1 MPSAK
6 LPAGSSVARKLQLHR
21 TPRALDAVIPQKVVV
36 TAAQAPNTT
45 DVTSWYNTVWH
56 FYLVGSST
64 WASQFSVDVNGIFS
78 LFVYSAPDPSLT
90 GCVYSVLDHLT
101 GQLFLGADANGAPY
115 LSFPPTSGT
124 ETIDDE
130 CGFGGGGTSPFDF
143 NYAWYIRPY
152 HATGDAWEFS
162 NASYQYPF
170 NDFIFR
176 SGPLNAAAVQ
186 AAASSAADHLQ
197 ELPGMFQVKQS
208 P

>member
-1 MPSAK
+1 MES
-6 LPAGSSVARKLQLHR
+6 
-21 TPRALDAVIPQKVVV
+21 
-36 TAAQAPNTT
+36 
-45 DVTSWYNTVWH
+45 
-56 FYLVGSST
+56 
-64 WASQFSVDVNGIFS
+64 GIFS

-124 ETIDDE
+124 ETIADM
-130 CGFGGGGTSPFDF
+130 CWFWCGGTSPLDF

-152 HATGDAWEFS
+152 NAAGNAWEFS
-162 NASYQYPF
+162 NEGPSGYQYPF
-170 NDFIFR
+170 DNFIFR

-186 AAASSAADHLQ
+186 AAASSAADHLK